1 MPDSAQFNL
10 ELVRRFNLWLIAQKY
25 QHSTQQY
32 YKHTAE
38 HFSAFL
44 GNKSATT
51 VTYVDIL
58 EYLAALAQRG
68 QSLHGLR
75 HYLHGLRIFY
85 DFLDFGG
92 LITEH
97 APRMVR
103 LKAVRAKVPVV
114 INERQVIRLIAAA
127 QTPRDRL
134 IVELLY
140 ATGCRGSEIGRIKV
154 EDIDFDGHK
163 IRVIGK
169 ANKPRF
175 VLFGTP
181 AKRAIRAYL
190 KGRQSG
196 YLIDDAIP
204 QQKGSVIPAW
214 NGAWTLAWRV
224 YSGPHRYKHYRHYI
238 PVRYKASRREARAML
253 RKLTKD
259 VDLSRPTTSTP
270 KTASCIWDAVK
281 AMAARAGM
289 PWICPQT
296 LRHTFATHLL
306 DHNANLR
313 VIQHLMGHASGRTT
327 EIYTHVSRVDLRK
340 PYDRC
345 HPRARG

>member
-1 MPDSAQFNL
+1 MPDAAQFNL
-10 ELVRRFNLWLIAQKY
+10 ELVRRFTLWIMAQKY
-25 QHSTQQY
+25 RPYTEAY
-32 YKHTAE
+32 YKYTAK

-44 GNKSATT
+44 GNKSATKA
-51 VTYVDIL
+51 TYVDVL
-58 EYLAALAQRG
+58 EYLAALSQEG
-68 QSLHGLR
+68 KSLYTLH

-92 LITEH
+92 LITQH

-103 LKAVRAKVPVV
+103 MKAIRPKVPAI
-114 INERQVIRLIAAA
+114 INEKQVVRLIAAA
-127 QTPRDRL
+127 ETPRDRL

-140 ATGCRGSEIGRIKV
+140 ATGCRSGEIGRIKV
-154 EDIDFDGHK
+154 EDIDFDGRT
-163 IRVIGK
+163 IRVLGK

-196 YLIDDAIP
+196 YLIDDDRP
-204 QQKGSVIPAW
+204 QQKGTVGPSRG
-214 NGAWTLAWRV
+214 GAWTLSWKV
-224 YSGPHRYKHYRHYI
+224 YSGPHRYKLYRHYI
-238 PVRYKASRREARAML
+238 PMRYKASRREARAL
-253 RKLTKD
+253 LKKLTRD
-259 VDLSRPTTSTP
+259 VNLSRPHTSTP
-270 KTASCIWDAVK
+270 KNPHLIWDAVK
-281 AMAARAGM
+281 GMAARAGM
-289 PWICPQT
+289 PWICPQI

-313 VIQHLMGHASGRTT
+313 VIQHLMGHNSGRTT
-327 EIYTHVSRVDLRK
+327 EVYTHVSRVDLRK

-345 HPRARG
+345 HPRAGG